1 MAIFAF
7 MNRNDS
13 EVKLHPIVLYEG
25 SDSRQNLEIT
35 LGTYTKEI
43 RNMEGKEI
51 TLGSEQVKIKLF
63 SLFDLCALNVI
74 IGKQNHSST
83 YPCAWTTVSK
93 VWTLWSG
100 GEKRS

>member
-63 SLFDLCALNVI
+63 GLFDLFLIYFKHVDFAVDNKI
-74 IGKQNHSST
+74 EMNG
-83 YPCAWTTVSK
+83 
-93 VWTLWSG
+93 
-100 GEKRS
+100 